1 MTKYRYITIEGELAK
16 QRQECLRR
24 YREKKARRGHTKM
37 VRYQLRKINADRR
50 PRIKGR
56 FIKKGE
62 EGHPEAVAAMGSQAI
77 MREGSDSLTQDED
90 GSAESDDG
98 DFQSL

>member
-1 MTKYRYITIEGELAK
+1 MWSYRYSAGEFAK
-16 QRQECLRR
+16 QRQECLKR
-24 YREKKARRGHTKM
+24 YREKKARRGQTKM

-62 EGHPEAVAAMGSQAI
+62 EGHPDAVAAVAATV
-77 MREGSDSLTQDED
+77 GSDSMTQQQD
-90 GSAESDDG
+90 GDDSSCDDDDG
-98 DFQSL
+98 IQSF